1 MELFILQHEACN
13 HGFVEVAELL
23 LGAGAM
29 IDVTGGFDHDTPL
42 HDAVANG
49 RIEVA
54 KLLVSRGAPLDVRY
68 YTIYIGVA

>member
-1 MELFILQHEACN
+1 M
-13 HGFVEVAELL
+13 EVAELL
-23 LGAGAM
+23 LDSGAM
-29 IDVTGGFDHDTPL
+29 LDVAGGFDHDTPL

-68 YTIYIGVA
+68 SIFISLFLVFFYSRWNIPP